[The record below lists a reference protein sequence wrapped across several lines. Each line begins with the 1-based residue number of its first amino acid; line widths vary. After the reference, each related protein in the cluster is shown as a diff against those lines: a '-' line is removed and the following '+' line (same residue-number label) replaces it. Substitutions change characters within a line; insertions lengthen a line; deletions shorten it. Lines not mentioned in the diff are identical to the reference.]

1 MVSCFFPGS
10 FGDNS
15 DVLICFIIFISIRF
29 QTFFRCSDFPKSSQI
44 KAIPNQATIATATMD
59 TMATMA
65 EGVPAVL
72 LPLAGM
78 HLGYVPAIGGFQV
91 PPVDR

>member
-1 MVSCFFPGS
+1 MQHIPTSGALKRQVYSK
-10 FGDNS
+10 D
-15 DVLICFIIFISIRF
+15 
-29 QTFFRCSDFPKSSQI
+29 SSGFMLF
-44 KAIPNQATIATATMD
+44 TATV
-59 TMATMA
+59 ATMA

-78 HLGYVPAIGGFQV
+78 HLGYVPAIGGSQV

>member
-1 MVSCFFPGS
+1 MFYHTHKYKI
-10 FGDNS
+10 S
-15 DVLICFIIFISIRF
+15 DVFSGVL
-29 QTFFRCSDFPKSSQI
+29 TFPNHPKSKRSQI
-44 KAIPNQATIATATMD
+44 QATIATATMD